1 MEEIQQAL
9 LSALT
14 MIATVSI
21 GVGAKYLCSLLKR
34 LGEKAEAQT
43 SKIEDEKAEILLK
56 NTLDKVEALI
66 EDSIH
71 YTEENLVKELKLA
84 TEDGKLTLEEGKE
97 VLQTTAEN
105 VYAKLSPQTVNL
117 LQETYDNL
125 MIFIEQRVQNIFDR
139 MKRYGEI

>member
-9 LSALT
+9 LTALT

-34 LGEKAEAQT
+34 LGDKAEAQT

-56 NTLDKVEALI
+56 NILDKVEVLI

-117 LQETYDNL
+117 LQETFDNL
-125 MIFIEQRVQNIFDR
+125 MVFIEQRTQNIFDR

>member
-9 LSALT
+9 LTALT

-34 LGEKAEAQT
+34 LGDKAEVQT

-56 NTLDKVEALI
+56 NTLDKVEGLI

-117 LQETYDNL
+117 LQETFDNL
-125 MIFIEQRVQNIFDR
+125 MVFIEEKVQNVFDR

>member
-9 LSALT
+9 LTALT

-34 LGEKAEAQT
+34 LGQKAEAQT

-117 LQETYDNL
+117 LQETFDNL

-139 MKRYGEI
+139 MKKYGEI

>member
-1 MEEIQQAL
+1 MEEIT
-9 LSALT
+9 SALT
-14 MIATVSI
+14 GALVLVATTSI
-21 GVGAKYLCSLLKR
+21 GILAKYLCSLLKR

-56 NTLDKVEALI
+56 NTLDKVEVLI

-71 YTEENLVKELKLA
+71 YTEENLVKEIKLA
-84 TEDGKLTLEEGKE
+84 SEDGKLTLEEGKE

-117 LQETYDNL
+117 LQETFDNL

>member
-9 LSALT
+9 LTALT

-34 LGEKAEAQT
+34 LGDKAEVQT
-43 SKIEDEKAEILLK
+43 SKIEDEKAEILLR

-105 VYAKLSPQTVNL
+105 VYAKLTPQTVNL
-117 LQETYDNL
+117 LQETFDNL
-125 MIFIEQRVQNIFDR
+125 MIFIQEKTQSVFDR
-139 MKRYGEI
+139 MKKYGEI

>member
-9 LSALT
+9 LTALT

-34 LGEKAEAQT
+34 LGDKAEVQT

-84 TEDGKLTLEEGKE
+84 TKDGKLTLEEGKE
-97 VLQTTAEN
+97 VLQVTAEN
-105 VYAKLSPQTVNL
+105 VYAKLSPQTVTL
-117 LQETYDNL
+117 LQETFDNL
-125 MIFIEQRVQNIFDR
+125 MIFIQEKVQNVFDR
-139 MKRYGEI
+139 MKKYGEI

>member
-1 MEEIQQAL
+1 MEEIQQVL
-9 LSALT
+9 LTALT

-34 LGEKAEAQT
+34 LGEKAEVQT

-117 LQETYDNL
+117 LQETFDNL

>member
-9 LSALT
+9 LTALT

-34 LGEKAEAQT
+34 LGDKAEVQT

-71 YTEENLVKELKLA
+71 YTEENLVKEIKLA
-84 TEDGKLTLEEGKE
+84 TEDGKLTIEEGKE
-97 VLQTTAEN
+97 VLQATAES

-125 MIFIEQRVQNIFDR
+125 MVFIEQRVQNVFDR
-139 MKRYGEI
+139 MKKYGEI

>member
-1 MEEIQQAL
+1 MEKIQQAL

-34 LGEKAEAQT
+34 LGDKAEVQT

-56 NTLDKVEALI
+56 NTLDKVEVLI

-71 YTEENLVKELKLA
+71 YTEENLVKEIKLA

-97 VLQTTAEN
+97 LLQTTAET

-117 LQETYDNL
+117 LQDTYDNL
-125 MIFIEQRVQNIFDR
+125 MIFIQERVQNVFDR
-139 MKRYGEI
+139 MKKYGEI

>member
-9 LSALT
+9 LTALT

-34 LGEKAEAQT
+34 LGDKAEVQT

-117 LQETYDNL
+117 LQETFDNL
-125 MIFIEQRVQNIFDR
+125 MIFIQEKTQSIFDR
-139 MKRYGEI
+139 MKKYGEI

>member
-9 LSALT
+9 LTALT

-34 LGEKAEAQT
+34 LGDKAEVQT

-84 TEDGKLTLEEGKE
+84 TEDGKLTLEEG
-97 VLQTTAEN
+97 N
-105 VYAKLSPQTVNL
+105 
-117 LQETYDNL
+117 
-125 MIFIEQRVQNIFDR
+125 
-139 MKRYGEI
+139 

>member
-9 LSALT
+9 LTALT

-34 LGEKAEAQT
+34 LGDKAEVQT

-84 TEDGKLTLEEGKE
+84 AEDGKLTLEEGKE

-117 LQETYDNL
+117 LQETFDNL

>member
-9 LSALT
+9 LTALT
-14 MIATVSI
+14 MITTVSI

-34 LGEKAEAQT
+34 LGDKAEVQT

-117 LQETYDNL
+117 LQETFDNL
-125 MIFIEQRVQNIFDR
+125 MIFIQEKTQSVFDR
-139 MKRYGEI
+139 MKKYGEI

>member
-9 LSALT
+9 LTALT

-34 LGEKAEAQT
+34 LGDKTEVQT

-117 LQETYDNL
+117 LQETFDNL
-125 MIFIEQRVQNIFDR
+125 MIFIQGKTQSIFDR
-139 MKRYGEI
+139 MKKYGEI

>member
-9 LSALT
+9 LTALT

-71 YTEENLVKELKLA
+71 YTEENLVKEIKLA
-84 TEDGKLTLEEGKE
+84 SEDGKLTLEEGKE
-97 VLQTTAEN
+97 LLQVTAEN
-105 VYAKLSPQTVNL
+105 VYAKLSPQTVTL
-117 LQETYDNL
+117 LQETFDNL
-125 MIFIEQRVQNIFDR
+125 MIFIQEKVQNIFDR

>member
-9 LSALT
+9 LTALT

-34 LGEKAEAQT
+34 LGDKAEVQT

-117 LQETYDNL
+117 LQETFDNL
-125 MIFIEQRVQNIFDR
+125 MIFIEEKVQNVFDR

>member
-9 LSALT
+9 LTALT
-14 MIATVSI
+14 MITTVSI

-34 LGEKAEAQT
+34 LGDKAEVQT

-56 NTLDKVEALI
+56 NTLDKVEVLI

-71 YTEENLVKELKLA
+71 YTEENLVKEIKLA

-117 LQETYDNL
+117 LQETFDNL
-125 MIFIEQRVQNIFDR
+125 MIFIQEKTQSVFDK
-139 MKRYGEI
+139 MKKYGEI

>member
-9 LSALT
+9 LTALT

-34 LGEKAEAQT
+34 LGDKAEVQT

-84 TEDGKLTLEEGKE
+84 SEDGKLTLEEGKE

-117 LQETYDNL
+117 LQETFDNL
-125 MIFIEQRVQNIFDR
+125 MVFIEEKVQNVFDR

>member
-9 LSALT
+9 LTALT
-14 MIATVSI
+14 LVATTAV
-21 GVGAKYLCSLLKR
+21 GVGAKYLCSLLKK
-34 LGEKAEAQT
+34 LGDKAEVQT

-84 TEDGKLTLEEGKE
+84 TEDGKLTLEEGKK

-105 VYAKLSPQTVNL
+105 VYAKLSLQTVNL
-117 LQETYDNL
+117 LQETFDNL
-125 MIFIEQRVQNIFDR
+125 MIFIEERVQNVFDR
-139 MKRYGEI
+139 MKKYGEI

>member
-9 LSALT
+9 LTALVL
-14 MIATVSI
+14 IATTSI
-21 GVGAKYLCSLLKR
+21 GVLAKYLCSLLKR
-34 LGEKAEAQT
+34 LGDKAEVQT

-117 LQETYDNL
+117 LQETFDNL

-139 MKRYGEI
+139 MKKYGEI

>member
-34 LGEKAEAQT
+34 LGDKAEVQT
-43 SKIEDEKAEILLK
+43 SKIEDEKVEILLK
-56 NTLDKVEALI
+56 NTLDKVEVLI

-117 LQETYDNL
+117 LQDTYDNL

-139 MKRYGEI
+139 MKKYGEI

>member
-9 LSALT
+9 LTALT
-14 MIATVSI
+14 LVATTAI
-21 GVGAKYLCSLLKR
+21 GILAKYLCSLLKR
-34 LGEKAEAQT
+34 LGDKAEVQT

-117 LQETYDNL
+117 LQETFDNL
-125 MIFIEQRVQNIFDR
+125 MVFIEEKVQNVFDR

>member
-9 LSALT
+9 LTALT

-34 LGEKAEAQT
+34 LGDKAEVQT

-117 LQETYDNL
+117 LQETFDNL

-139 MKRYGEI
+139 MKKYGEI

>member
-34 LGEKAEAQT
+34 LGDKAEVQT

-71 YTEENLVKELKLA
+71 YTEENLVKEIKLA

-97 VLQTTAEN
+97 LLQTTAEN

-117 LQETYDNL
+117 LQDTYDNL
-125 MIFIEQRVQNIFDR
+125 MIFIQEKTQSIFDR
-139 MKRYGEI
+139 MKKYGEI

>member
-9 LSALT
+9 LTALVL
-14 MIATVSI
+14 IATTSI
-21 GVGAKYLCSLLKR
+21 GVLAKYLCSLLKR
-34 LGEKAEAQT
+34 LGDKAEVQT

-117 LQETYDNL
+117 LQETFDNL
-125 MIFIEQRVQNIFDR
+125 MIFIEEKTQSIFDR
-139 MKRYGEI
+139 MKKYGEI

>member
-9 LSALT
+9 LTALT
-14 MIATVSI
+14 LVTTTAIGIA
-21 GVGAKYLCSLLKR
+21 AKYLCSLLKR
-34 LGEKAEAQT
+34 LANKAEVQT

-117 LQETYDNL
+117 LQDTYDNL

-139 MKRYGEI
+139 MKKYGEI

>member
-9 LSALT
+9 LTALT
-14 MIATVSI
+14 LVATTAV

-34 LGEKAEAQT
+34 LGDKAEVQT

-105 VYAKLSPQTVNL
+105 VYAKLSPQTVTL
-117 LQETYDNL
+117 LQETFDNL
-125 MIFIEQRVQNIFDR
+125 MIFIEEKTQSVFDR
-139 MKRYGEI
+139 MKKYGEI

>member
-9 LSALT
+9 LTALT

-34 LGEKAEAQT
+34 LGDKAEVQT

-105 VYAKLSPQTVNL
+105 VYAKLSLQTVNL
-117 LQETYDNL
+117 LQETFDNL
-125 MIFIEQRVQNIFDR
+125 MIFIEERVQNVFDR
-139 MKRYGEI
+139 MKKYGEI

>member
-1 MEEIQQAL
+1 MEEIT
-9 LSALT
+9 SALT
-14 MIATVSI
+14 GALVLVATTSI
-21 GVGAKYLCSLLKR
+21 GILAKYLCSLLKR
-34 LGEKAEAQT
+34 LGDKAEVQT

-117 LQETYDNL
+117 LQETFDNL
-125 MIFIEQRVQNIFDR
+125 MIFIQEKTQSVFDR
-139 MKRYGEI
+139 MKKYGEI

>member
-9 LSALT
+9 LTALT

-34 LGEKAEAQT
+34 LGDKAEVQT

-105 VYAKLSPQTVNL
+105 VYAKLSPQTVTL
-117 LQETYDNL
+117 LQETFDNL
-125 MIFIEQRVQNIFDR
+125 MIFIEEKTQSVFDR
-139 MKRYGEI
+139 MKKYGEI

>member
-9 LSALT
+9 LTALT

-34 LGEKAEAQT
+34 LGDKAEVQT

-56 NTLDKVEALI
+56 NILDKVEALI

-84 TEDGKLTLEEGKE
+84 SEDGKLTLEEGKE

-117 LQETYDNL
+117 LQETFDNL
-125 MIFIEQRVQNIFDR
+125 MVFIEEKVQNVFDR

>member
-9 LSALT
+9 LTALT
-14 MIATVSI
+14 LVATTAI

-56 NTLDKVEALI
+56 NILDKVEVLI

-71 YTEENLVKELKLA
+71 YTEENLVKEIKLA
-84 TEDGKLTLEEGKE
+84 SEDGKLTLEEGKE

-105 VYAKLSPQTVNL
+105 VYA
-117 LQETYDNL
+117 
-125 MIFIEQRVQNIFDR
+125 
-139 MKRYGEI
+139 

>member
-1 MEEIQQAL
+1 MEEIT
-9 LSALT
+9 SALVGALVL
-14 MIATVSI
+14 IATTSI
-21 GVGAKYLCSLLKR
+21 GVLAKYLCSLLKR
-34 LGEKAEAQT
+34 LGEKAEVQT

-56 NTLDKVEALI
+56 NILDKVEVLI

-71 YTEENLVKELKLA
+71 YTEENLVKEIKLA
-84 TEDGKLTLEEGKE
+84 SEDGKLTLGEGKE

-117 LQETYDNL
+117 LQETFDNL
-125 MIFIEQRVQNIFDR
+125 MIFIQERVQNVFDR

>member
-9 LSALT
+9 LTALT

-34 LGEKAEAQT
+34 LGDKAEAQT

-117 LQETYDNL
+117 LQETFDNL
-125 MIFIEQRVQNIFDR
+125 MIFIEQRTQNIFDR
-139 MKRYGEI
+139 MKKYGEI

>member
-9 LSALT
+9 LTALT
-14 MIATVSI
+14 MITTVSI

-34 LGEKAEAQT
+34 LGDKAEVQT

-117 LQETYDNL
+117 LQETFDNL

>member
-9 LSALT
+9 LTALT

-34 LGEKAEAQT
+34 LGDKTEVQT

-117 LQETYDNL
+117 LQDTYDNL
-125 MIFIEQRVQNIFDR
+125 MIFIEEKVQNVFDR

>member
-1 MEEIQQAL
+1 MEEIT
-9 LSALT
+9 SALT
-14 MIATVSI
+14 GALVLVATTSI
-21 GVGAKYLCSLLKR
+21 GILAKYLCSLIKK
-34 LGEKAEAQT
+34 LGDKAEAQT

-117 LQETYDNL
+117 LQETFDNL
-125 MIFIEQRVQNIFDR
+125 MVFIEQRVQNIFDR

>member
-9 LSALT
+9 LTALT

-34 LGEKAEAQT
+34 LGDKAETQT

-117 LQETYDNL
+117 LQETFDNL
-125 MIFIEQRVQNIFDR
+125 MIFIEQRTQNIFDR
-139 MKRYGEI
+139 MKKYGEI